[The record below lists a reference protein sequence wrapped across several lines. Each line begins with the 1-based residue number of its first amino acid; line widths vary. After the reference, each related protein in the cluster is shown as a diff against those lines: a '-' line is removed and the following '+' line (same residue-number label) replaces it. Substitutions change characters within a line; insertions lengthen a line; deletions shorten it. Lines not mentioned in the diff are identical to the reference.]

1 MIPRPLQHDALLEAF
16 NVALGRAA
24 VSLSRLMHETIALTA
39 PQLELLTADGA
50 VARIKSLADERVAAV
65 VQRFEG
71 DLEAHALLL
80 FPQSR
85 ALEVVRL
92 AVGGLVGEEGLSEL
106 EEEAISEVGN
116 ILLNACMAVLANQ
129 LHMQLRTAPPA
140 YVLDVPEHVLA
151 SHGGAAVSAVLM
163 VHMIMTVESRDLAT
177 YIAFLLD
184 ARANA
189 ALAAAVDRYLAG
201 VGLAGEGGHG

>member
-1 MIPRPLQHDALLEAF
+1 MARPLQRDALLETF

-24 VSLSRLMHETIALTA
+24 VSLSRLMRETIALTA
-39 PQLELLTADGA
+39 PQLELLPADGA
-50 VARIKSLADERVAAV
+50 VARIKALTDERVAAV

-71 DLEAHALLL
+71 DLEAHALLM

-92 AVGGLVGEEGLSEL
+92 AVGSLVGEEDLSEL

-140 YVLDVPEHVLA
+140 YVLDMPEHVLA
-151 SHGGAAVSAVLM
+151 GHGGPGNRAVLM
-163 VHMIMTVESRDLAT
+163 IHMIMTVESRDLAT

-189 ALAAAVDRYLAG
+189 ALAAAIDRHLAG
-201 VGLAGEGGHG
+201 IGLAAEGAPA

>member
-1 MIPRPLQHDALLEAF
+1 MIPRPLRHDALLEAF

-24 VSLSRLMHETIALTA
+24 VSLSRLLHEPIALTA

-50 VARIKSLADERVAAV
+50 VARIKALADERVAAV

-71 DLEAHALLL
+71 DLAAHALLL

-85 ALEVVRL
+85 ALEVARL
-92 AVGGLVGEEGLSEL
+92 AVGGLVGEEDLSEL

-129 LHMQLRTAPPA
+129 LHMQLSTAPPA
-140 YVLDVPEHVLA
+140 YVLDVPEHILA

-163 VHMIMTVESRDLAT
+163 IHMIMTVESRDLAT

-189 ALAAAVDRYLAG
+189 ALADAVDRYLAG
-201 VGLAGEGGHG
+201 VGLGGEGGHG

>member
-1 MIPRPLQHDALLEAF
+1 MPQPLQHVALLEAF
-16 NVALGRAA
+16 NRALGRAA
-24 VSLSRLMHETIALTA
+24 ISLSRLMHETIALTA
-39 PQLELLTADGA
+39 PQLELLAADGA
-50 VARIKSLADERVAAV
+50 VARIKALTEERVAAV

-71 DLEAHALLL
+71 DLAAHALLL

-92 AVGGLVGEEGLSEL
+92 AVGGLVGEEDLSEL

-116 ILLNACMAVLANQ
+116 ILLNACMAVLAKQ
-129 LHMQLRTAPPA
+129 LQMQLATAPPA
-140 YVLDVPEHVLA
+140 YVLDMPEHVLA
-151 SHGGAAVSAVLM
+151 GHGGPGDRAVLM
-163 VHMIMTVESRDLAT
+163 IHMIMTVESRDLAT

-189 ALAAAVDRYLAG
+189 VLAAAVDRYLAG
-201 VGLAGEGGHG
+201 NGLAGEGGRA

>member
-1 MIPRPLQHDALLEAF
+1 MSRPLQHDALLEAF
-16 NVALGRAA
+16 NVALARAA
-24 VSLSRLMHETIALTA
+24 VSLSRLMQETIVVTA
-39 PQLELLTADGA
+39 PQLELLAADGA
-50 VARIKSLADERVAAV
+50 IARIKALADERVAAV

-71 DLEAHALLL
+71 DLAAHALLL

-92 AVGGLVGEEGLSEL
+92 AVGGLVGEEDLSEL

-129 LHMQLRTAPPA
+129 LHMQLRTAPPD
-140 YVLDVPEHVLA
+140 YVLDMPEHVLA
-151 SHGGAAVSAVLM
+151 SHGGAAASAVLM
-163 VHMIMTVESRDLAT
+163 IHMIMTVESRDLAT

-189 ALAAAVDRYLAG
+189 ALADAFDRYLEDI
-201 VGLAGEGGHG
+201 GLAGEGGHA

>member
-1 MIPRPLQHDALLEAF
+1 MPRPLQHDALLEAF
-16 NVALGRAA
+16 NLALARAA

-39 PQLELLTADGA
+39 PQLELLAADGA
-50 VARIKSLADERVAAV
+50 IARIKALADERVAAV

-71 DLEAHALLL
+71 DLAAHALLL

-92 AVGGLVGEEGLSEL
+92 AVGGLVGEEDLSEL

-140 YVLDVPEHVLA
+140 YVLDLPEHVLA
-151 SHGGAAVSAVLM
+151 SHGGPGDRAVLM
-163 VHMIMTVESRDLAT
+163 IHMIMTVESRDLAT
-177 YIAFLLD
+177 YICFLLD

-189 ALAAAVDRYLAG
+189 ALSAAVDRYLEG
-201 VGLAGEGGHG
+201 IGLAATGDRA